1 MVEYILGKDAK
12 WVRFPPWA
20 PCLCSLKQNTAL
32 VKQKIWMQFPSEAPL
47 ERGIMQEETL
57 KKLYE
62 YREGLVS
69 LFVGLES
76 VIKEFNEENKDI
88 QDNELVIR
96 VNELFVEMKEMN
108 RQLLQVVNKTEQ
120 LDDVESSDIDLVKFI
135 GDKTLA
141 MKEDLELI
149 LNMLE

>member
-1 MVEYILGKDAK
+1 
-12 WVRFPPWA
+12 
-20 PCLCSLKQNTAL
+20 
-32 VKQKIWMQFPSEAPL
+32 
-47 ERGIMQEETL
+47 MQEETL